1 MDDLVSKKEVGEGM
15 DKVQLLKKIGKNEVF
30 REVIRYLQNN
40 ANSLIKRPC
49 IARAVLQKDM
59 SVSQFLYSLPP
70 KSLKRFHALTRGR
83 GVD

>member
-40 ANSLIKRPC
+40 ASSLIKRLF
-49 IARAVLQKDM
+49 IVNN
-59 SVSQFLYSLPP
+59 
-70 KSLKRFHALTRGR
+70 
-83 GVD
+83 